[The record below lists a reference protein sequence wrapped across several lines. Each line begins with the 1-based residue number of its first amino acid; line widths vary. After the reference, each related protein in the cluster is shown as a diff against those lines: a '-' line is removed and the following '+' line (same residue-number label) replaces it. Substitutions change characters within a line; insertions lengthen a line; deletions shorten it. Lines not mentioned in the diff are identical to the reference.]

1 MTAQR
6 RSFCFRKRQRGVS
19 LLDAALWSAL
29 AIAVTIGGMWVK
41 VQDLRIAKAHQQGED
56 LAQKAAGLDNYMTQ
70 HNAAIM
76 NNVPVAG
83 VANVR
88 APTMAELTT
97 LGFLPAGG
105 TAANFYGGSYIT
117 RINLVPAA
125 CVPPNCNLEGWVIMN
140 SPVLDGNGAP
150 SELLASYAAQKAG
163 ADGGYS
169 SSGAGTDAA
178 NITGMNGAWNTPNPF
193 GPVGARTRGI
203 VASHVFTGTS
213 SLSAFLRRD
222 GSDAGMSGAL
232 KMNNNNITGANQIN
246 ATTMTGTTVNGTT
259 INGTTVNGTTMNA
272 TTVNGTTVNG
282 TQVVANRV
290 SASEVVASGQH
301 VLATWDV
308 SSVNGNIIART
319 GNVEARSGNLVARNG
334 WTIADDGVVENARL
348 PNGINPRLSQAVFY
362 SHVMPSGNW
371 VAKPTCPAGSVP
383 QVFGTSVSKATN
395 PPRAIYG
402 EYIGTGDWGWA
413 WVLTQYL
420 LTSAGW
426 QVANPANSF
435 IKVDVKCS

>member
-1 MTAQR
+1 MTARGQ
-6 RSFCFRKRQRGVS
+6 SLPSRKRQRGIS
-19 LLDAALWSAL
+19 LFDAAIWSAV
-29 AIAVTIGGMWVK
+29 AIAVTIGGMWVQ
-41 VQDLRIAKAHQQGED
+41 VQNLRIAKAEQQGED
-56 LAQKAAGLDNYMTQ
+56 LAQKANGLDNYMTQ
-70 HNAAIM
+70 HHSAIM

-88 APTMAELTT
+88 APTMAELTN

-140 SPVLDGNGAP
+140 TPVLDGNGAP

-163 ADGGYS
+163 ADGGFS
-169 SSGAGTDAA
+169 SSGAGTNAP
-178 NITGMNGAWNTPNPF
+178 NITGMNGAWTTPNPF

-213 SLSAFLRRD
+213 GLSAFLRRD
-222 GSDAGMSGAL
+222 GSDAGMSGTL
-232 KMNNNNITGANQIN
+232 RMNNQDITGANQVT
-246 ATTMTGTTVNGTT
+246 ATTVTGTTVNGTT
-259 INGTTVNGTTMNA
+259 VNA
-272 TTVNGTTVNG
+272 TTVNG

-308 SSVNGNIIART
+308 SSVNGNIVARS

-348 PNGINPRLSQAVFY
+348 PNGVNPRLSQAVFY
-362 SHVMPSGNW
+362 SHIMASGNW

-402 EYIGTGDWGWA
+402 EYIATGDWGWA

-426 QVANPANSF
+426 QAANPANSF